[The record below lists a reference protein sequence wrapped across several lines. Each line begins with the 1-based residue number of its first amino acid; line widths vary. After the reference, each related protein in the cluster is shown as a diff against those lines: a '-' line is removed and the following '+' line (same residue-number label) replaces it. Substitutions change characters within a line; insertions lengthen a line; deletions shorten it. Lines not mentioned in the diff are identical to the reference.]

1 MKLVLLIT
9 AQVEQGME
17 VAEAWQEAGAPGVT
31 IVRTHGLRS
40 LQESVKSGSVELPRM
55 LVSMAA
61 AMAHVITTL
70 EAPGQML
77 ISVVPSDMVNT
88 LEAVAS
94 AVLGDLTEP
103 YNGIMIILD
112 IEKAIGVYSYTEQ
125 TKKS

>member
-77 ISVVPSDMVNT
+77 ISVVPSDMVDT

-94 AVLGDLTEP
+94 EVLGDLTEP

-112 IEKAIGVYSYTEQ
+112 IEKAIGVYAYTEQ

>member
-77 ISVVPSDMVNT
+77 ISVVPSELVNT

-94 AVLGDLTEP
+94 EVLGDLSEP

-112 IEKAIGVYSYTEQ
+112 VEKAIGVHPYTEQ

>member
-40 LQESVKSGSVELPRM
+40 LQESVKNGSVELPRM

-77 ISVVPSDMVNT
+77 ISVVPSDMVDT

-94 AVLGDLTEP
+94 EVLGDLTEP

-112 IEKAIGVYSYTEQ
+112 IEKAIGVYAYTEQ